1 MKKHQEGR
9 GHPPEQIIMSTHTR
23 PQQLSVNS
31 VSESKVTSRPVPV
44 AEFGAFVS
52 EHHANGDTKFRESYR
67 VRTHHLMHKCLSIK
81 GIQITINFDTEAKQW

>member
-1 MKKHQEGR
+1 MRKRQEGCDL
-9 GHPPEQIIMSTHTR
+9 PLEQITMSTHTR

-67 VRTHHLMHKCLSIK
+67 VL
-81 GIQITINFDTEAKQW
+81 INS